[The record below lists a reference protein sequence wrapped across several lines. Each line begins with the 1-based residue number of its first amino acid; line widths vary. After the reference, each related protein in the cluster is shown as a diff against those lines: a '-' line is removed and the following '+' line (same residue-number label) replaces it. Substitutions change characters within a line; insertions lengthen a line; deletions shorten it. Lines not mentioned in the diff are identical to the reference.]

1 VYHKRVLKNC
11 DVKQAFVQSSLP
23 ENEVYFL
30 KPPLGCPRSQPNHY
44 WRLIRSLYGLKR
56 APRIWF
62 ETLCGHLRSMGLRQA
77 SPNSCLFVGELIE
90 GGPPIFIGI
99 YVDDII
105 YFSTS
110 DAVEKRFEE
119 LLSAQVSVDFMGQV
133 SHFLEIEFAWQHH
146 PDGHISVSLTQQS
159 FAETL
164 IESLGFETLNGSIF
178 ATPDQSGIAIDSILP
193 EELSLSQRDL
203 LRLQYQSLVG
213 SLNWLAHTTCPD
225 LSTVV
230 SLLAQHQQSPSTGH
244 LEAAK
249 HVVKYLTGTKQ
260 LGIYFTS
267 KRRPVLESFLH
278 FPLNSQILSMS
289 DANWGPQDVSIT
301 KSHPELLLFASRS
314 MSAFYVDLLGPVHWV
329 SKCQSVTAGSSAE
342 AEIYATDECIKFLL
356 ELVQILEFLGVKDV
370 FMPSVTTVYNDNMAC
385 VNWSKCTTTK
395 GLRHIQMKENRVR
408 ESILSNFVQVKHID
422 GKINLAD
429 IFTKEMKDIGH
440 FVALRD
446 LIMCCCLLT

>member
-1 VYHKRVLKNC
+1 
-11 DVKQAFVQSSLP
+11 VQSSLP

-62 ETLCGHLRSMGLRQA
+62 ETLCGHLHSMGLRQA

-133 SHFLEIEFAWQHH
+133 SHFLGIEFAWQHH

-213 SLNWLAHTTCPD
+213 SLNWLAHTTRPD

-289 DANWGPQDVSIT
+289 DANWGPQDASIS
-301 KSHPELLLFASRS
+301 KSHPKLPLFASHS
-314 MSAFYVDLLGPVHWV
+314 MSACYIDLLGPVHWV

-342 AEIYATDECIKFLL
+342 VEIYATDECIKFLL
-356 ELVQILEFLGVKDV
+356 ELVQI
-370 FMPSVTTVYNDNMAC
+370 
-385 VNWSKCTTTK
+385 
-395 GLRHIQMKENRVR
+395 
-408 ESILSNFVQVKHID
+408 
-422 GKINLAD
+422 
-429 IFTKEMKDIGH
+429 
-440 FVALRD
+440 
-446 LIMCCCLLT
+446 